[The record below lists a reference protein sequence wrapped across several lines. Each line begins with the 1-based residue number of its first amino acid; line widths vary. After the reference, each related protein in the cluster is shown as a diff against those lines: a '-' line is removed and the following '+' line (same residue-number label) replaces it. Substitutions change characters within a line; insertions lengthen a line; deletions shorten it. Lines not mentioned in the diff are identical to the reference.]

1 MNGHAGVV
9 GGLLVAKD
17 PAVARRL
24 RDAMVTTGCDMDPHH
39 AFLVLRGLKTSG
51 IRVGQALAEV

>member
-24 RDAMVTTGCDMDPHH
+24 RDAMVTTGCDMDPHQ
-39 AFLVLRGLKTSG
+39 ALLVLG
-51 IRVGQALAEV
+51 